1 MIYCEDCSSY
11 DCGCQDRKEIASLRQ
26 QLADRDAE
34 VAELKQVMKFLATGN
49 YDYQEELK
57 EERDELRQQL
67 AERENCGD
75 EVEIIEKYPQSVAAW
90 RRKAEEL
97 ERQLAAFKQVAEVVK
112 NPSSQIRIVNMDGNA
127 FDLCDNVG
135 LKLYAN
141 NNRDDA
147 AH

>member
-1 MIYCEDCSSY
+1 MSDQLLNRLRFLSAPSGDNCIF
-11 DCGCQDRKEIASLRQ
+11 RLSLN
-26 QLADRDAE
+26 AIE
-34 VAELKQVMKFLATGN
+34 S
-49 YDYQEELK
+49 
-57 EERDELRQQL
+57 LRQQL

-97 ERQLAAFKQVAEVVK
+97 ERQLAAFNQVAEVVK